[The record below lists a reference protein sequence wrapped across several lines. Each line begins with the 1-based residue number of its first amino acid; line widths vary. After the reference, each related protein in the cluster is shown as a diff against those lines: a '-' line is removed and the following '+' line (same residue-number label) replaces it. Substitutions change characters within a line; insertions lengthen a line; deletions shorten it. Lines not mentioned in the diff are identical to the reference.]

1 MFILLLSFI
10 SHPVSPS
17 PRKKSLPSLFFSLH
31 CRPDFRNHRS
41 TETQQQWN
49 RELKAPIQS
58 TETQQPCEMT
68 SETESWKRPFNQPKR
83 NSHVKWPVKQRA
95 ESAHSIN
102 RNTTTV
108 WHNRWNKSYW
118 RPLLPRI
125 LYCVHVDPLHS
136 KLSTWH
142 VARCCDAYHCT
153 VTQSPFREPTAWDV
167 HGAPTDID

>member
-1 MFILLLSFI
+1 MHVVNVKRMWNNSSELTIWKCLFCFCPSYLIPCPQAPVRNLFRHCFFLSTAAQIL
-10 SHPVSPS
+10 
-17 PRKKSLPSLFFSLH
+17 
-31 CRPDFRNHRS
+31 
-41 TETQQQWN
+41 ET
-49 RELKAPIQS
+49 ID
-58 TETQQPCEMT
+58 QPKHNS
-68 SETESWKRPFNQPKR
+68 SETESWKRPFSQPKR